1 MAAMVHV
8 IGSPPLS
15 NDHQQQIQLLR
26 ERIGALMKEN
36 DALELS
42 DQDLAVSEQRIRAN
56 LDLISSL
63 ATQVVALEK
72 LRQE

>member
-8 IGSPPLS
+8 IGSLPLS

>member
-1 MAAMVHV
+1 M
-8 IGSPPLS
+8 SEE
-15 NDHQQQIQLLR
+15 HQQRIRLLR
-26 ERIGALMKEN
+26 DRIGALMKEN

-42 DQDLAVSEQRIRAN
+42 DQDLAASEQQIRAN

-72 LRQE
+72 LLQE